1 MRTVGQAPGLRGALG
16 PAGEPGA
23 RRKARPCPTLHSA
36 KISGAGGLPHRR
48 IIALALV
55 ACVLAFAQQ
64 ATFEAASNALVAGD
78 YPAAERGFQ
87 AVLKVQPN
95 HVGALGNL
103 GIIYSRTGRTAE
115 AIAAYRKALTL
126 SPNDKAILLNLGLV
140 YLKQE
145 AHRKALPLFER
156 VLAIDPAH
164 QQARQLADVC
174 RLYTGQVAPAI
185 RDLEAIQKENP
196 NDQQTLFLLGFAYL
210 KNNDSA
216 TAKQI
221 FNRMFAVAGPAQAEF
236 LLGKACYEAA
246 LFDRAEES
254 YLRVLESDPNFP
266 GIHLELGKLY
276 ISQRRTDDAIK
287 ELETVLKA
295 QPANEDAN
303 YYLGGLLVQEG
314 RNEEG
319 IPYLERAR
327 KLKPDS
333 WSTLFYLGKAKLR
346 MDQAAEAVN
355 LLRKAVG
362 LNPDEPSAY
371 YQLGRA
377 LQASGRQQEALRAF
391 SRVQNLKA
399 GAPKDAPILGI
410 R

>member
-1 MRTVGQAPGLRGALG
+1 MIATLRAIVVMSALCLL
-16 PAGEPGA
+16 A
-23 RRKARPCPTLHSA
+23 
-36 KISGAGGLPHRR
+36 
-48 IIALALV
+48 IAAQDP
-55 ACVLAFAQQ
+55 QQ
-64 ATFEAASNALVAGD
+64 AIFEAAAKSLVAGD

-103 GIIYSRTGRTAE
+103 GIIYSRTGRTDQ
-115 AIAAYRKALTL
+115 AITVYRKALAL

-156 VLAIDPAH
+156 VVAVDAAH
-164 QQARQLADVC
+164 QQARQLVAIC
-174 RLYTGQVAPAI
+174 RLYLGELEPAI
-185 RDLEAIQKENP
+185 RDLEALQRENS

-210 KNNDSA
+210 KNNDA
-216 TAKQI
+216 ETAKRI
-221 FNRMFAVAGPAQAEF
+221 FDRMFAVAGPAQAEF

-254 YLRVLESDPNFP
+254 YLKVAQIAPDFP
-266 GIHLELGKLY
+266 GIRLELGKLY
-276 ISQRRTDDAIK
+276 ISQRRTEDAIK
-287 ELETVLKA
+287 ELESVLKD

-303 YYLGGLLVQEG
+303 YYLGGLLVQEA
-314 RNEEG
+314 RYEEG

-333 WSTLFYLGKAKLR
+333 WSILFYLGKAKLR
-346 MDQAAEAVN
+346 LGQPAEAVT
-355 LLRKAVG
+355 LLQKAVA
-362 LNPDEPSAY
+362 LNPDETSAY

-377 LQASGRQQEALRAF
+377 LQACGRQQEALRAF

-399 GAPKDAPILGI
+399 GAPKDAAIVGI